1 MPVKAKANKNTRKNS
16 ALDAPTQKHTEVQE
30 KQSKTVYVA
39 ITIKAGAF
47 LWSG

>member
-1 MPVKAKANKNTRKNS
+1 MPVKAKANQNTRKTS